1 MPKKQKQGASS
12 DVPRDP
18 DDKDDKEVDAGRGRE
33 QQRGRRSQDIE
44 MDEVDDL
51 NTKRPARPKQWRKDK
66 APESTW
72 CARGFLSLVNAGGI
86 IFGSLILYV
95 GVKAFVAL
103 KAEQAIDGVQRPFAV
118 VLAGGAGIALFSLG
132 GLLGACCAVSRDHG
146 WTVAC
151 CSNRLL
157 IAYYVSLLLQCAVL
171 FYATL
176 MCFLFVD
183 KAAEYIESYWVFIS
197 EISQNQG
204 LDMQQVGSMV
214 RQHSKAAGGLCIGG
228 ILLNLLCAHLSAKV
242 MGYRYTSRRTI
253 MIINTVGFVLAI
265 VLLVLAFLPQIKG
278 AGRLY

>member
-1 MPKKQKQGASS
+1 
-12 DVPRDP
+12 
-18 DDKDDKEVDAGRGRE
+18 
-33 QQRGRRSQDIE
+33 
-44 MDEVDDL
+44 
-51 NTKRPARPKQWRKDK
+51 
-66 APESTW
+66 
-72 CARGFLSLVNAGGI
+72 
-86 IFGSLILYV
+86 
-95 GVKAFVAL
+95 
-103 KAEQAIDGVQRPFAV
+103 
-118 VLAGGAGIALFSLG
+118 
-132 GLLGACCAVSRDHG
+132 
-146 WTVAC
+146 
-151 CSNRLL
+151 
-157 IAYYVSLLLQCAVL
+157 
-171 FYATL
+171 